1 MALQIE
7 LLRDWLPCLKGMVY
21 LNYGRT
27 GPLLLP
33 GAEKMARMVEEAKE
47 PFQFHRDGWFKE
59 MEQTR
64 KSLAD
69 LVGAPPSEI
78 AFANS
83 TSSGLSLIAGAV
95 RWRKGDR
102 VVYPADEYPSNRFV
116 WDNVEGVAA
125 EAIEPEEGVSFG
137 EQLEAMNLD
146 AVRLVAVSAVSF
158 WDGRRHDLER
168 IGKLCKMKGILF
180 SVDAIQAVGAVPVDV
195 KAWGCDFLAC
205 GGQKWLFGP
214 VGTGFVYVRE
224 GVIPKLRTPQMGWGS
239 IKALPD
245 LLAQK
250 FELADGAKRFEASY
264 FDVPAFAG
272 LGACVEAMGR
282 IGWEKIYRRV
292 RELAGKAEHE
302 LEKLGFSPAARGA
315 QSGIVAFDHPQA
327 EEVFK
332 ALERE
337 RIYVTQRGN
346 RIRLSLHAPV
356 ADEDL
361 ARFFSVLSK

>member
-33 GAEKMARMVEEAKE
+33 GAEKMGRLVEEAKE
-47 PFQFHRDGWFKE
+47 PFQFHRESWFEE
-59 MEQTR
+59 MEQARRT
-64 KSLAD
+64 LAA
-69 LVGAPPSEI
+69 LIGASSYEI

-83 TSSGLSLIAGAV
+83 TSSGLSLIAGAI
-95 RWRKGDR
+95 RWQRGDR
-102 VVYPADEYPSNRFV
+102 VVYPSDEYPSNRFV
-116 WDNVEGVAA
+116 WDNVEGVAT
-125 EAIEPEEGVSFG
+125 EAVEPEAGVSFA

-146 AVRLVAVSAVSF
+146 GVRLIAVSAVSF

-168 IGKLCKMKGILF
+168 IGKLCKKKGILF

-195 KAWGCDFLAC
+195 KAWDCDFLAC

-214 VGTGFVYVRE
+214 VGTGFIYVRE
-224 GVIPKLRTPQMGWGS
+224 GLISELRTPQMGWGS
-239 IKALPD
+239 IKTLPD
-245 LLAQK
+245 LLARE

-272 LGACVEAMGR
+272 LGASVEAMGR

-292 RELAGKAEHE
+292 RELAGRAEKG
-302 LEKLGFSPAARGA
+302 LEKRGFSPAARGA
-315 QSGIVAFDHPQA
+315 QSGIVAFDTPQA
-327 EEVFK
+327 ERIFK

-337 RIYVTQRGN
+337 RIYVTQRGH
-346 RIRLSLHAPV
+346 RIRLSLHACV
-356 ADEDL
+356 TDEEL
-361 ARFFSVLSK
+361 GRFFSVLSK